1 MKTKLLTLFFAL
13 FCISSAS
20 AQELFERNGLIYY
33 INSENEAVV
42 FTADLPMVTD
52 SLSFI
57 TSDSTLVIPYQ
68 VTYNDKDY
76 PVTSIGS
83 NAFASVY
90 QYVKKIILPENLK
103 NIGDGAFRDCAYL
116 TTLTLPDSL
125 QNIGSAA
132 FYGCSSLTEI
142 TLPKNIQFI
151 GMGAFT
157 RCSSLTKLQIAAD
170 ASHFAT
176 KDGILFN
183 KEMTTLLKYPDGKTA
198 ASYRIPQGVTT
209 ISDYAFEYVPTLTSI
224 TCPEGIDSIGHY
236 AFTACPDLAK
246 ITLPAS
252 FTKMGSGPFAL
263 CHKLTTLSVAPD
275 NPSYTSDNNILF
287 NKQKNVLI
295 CYPAGKQ
302 ETQYEVPA
310 GVTEIGSQAFCGCS
324 ALTQINIP
332 QSVTKMGPLAFD
344 ECSLL
349 ETVNIPEAVTVIPD
363 YCFNECS
370 ALTQINIPQSVTK
383 MGFSAFNECTLLETV
398 NIPEAVTVIP
408 DYCFSGCSTL
418 KSIII
423 PNQVTQI
430 DYGAFSG
437 CFSLTSVQ
445 FSKNLVTI
453 GAYAFFNTGLT
464 AAYLPNT
471 IKEIGVQAF
480 FNCQKLKSIHLPEGL
495 TQISDG
501 LLLNCISLDSIHIP
515 SSVTRIG
522 EQALCYCENLRSIT
536 IPANVTQIDNFAF
549 NGNYNLTALRCEA
562 VTPPTAELYTFF
574 SIPTDIPVYVPKESI
589 EQYQS
594 APEWSNFTNYQGFLT
609 AIPSVE
615 AGNISVSQG
624 TLRNPQGLP
633 LKIYD
638 MSGRQVY
645 QGSGH
650 TVNLP
655 KGIYVVR
662 CGQQTLKAAF

>member
-1 MKTKLLTLFFAL
+1 MKTKLLTLVFAL
-13 FCISSAS
+13 FCISSAG
-20 AQELFERNGLIYY
+20 AQEIFEQNGLLYY
-33 INSENEAVV
+33 ITSENEATVYA
-42 FTADLPMVTD
+42 TNLSDAD
-52 SLSFI
+52 SLTFI
-57 TSDSTLVIPYQ
+57 ASDSTIVIPNQ

-90 QYVKKIILPENLK
+90 QPVKKIILPENLK
-103 NIGDGAFRDCAYL
+103 NIGDGAFWGLPITGTLDLPQNLKYIGNSAFYGCAYL
-116 TTLTLPDSL
+116 TDVTLPDSL
-125 QNIGSAA
+125 QSIGSAA

-151 GMGAFT
+151 GVGAFT
-157 RCSSLTKLQIAAD
+157 LCSSLTSLQIAAD
-170 ASHFAT
+170 APYFAT
-176 KDGILFN
+176 QNGILFN
-183 KEMTTLLKYPDGKTA
+183 KEKTTLLKYPDKKTA
-198 ASYRIPQGVTT
+198 TSYRIPMGVTT
-209 ISDYAFEYVPTLTSI
+209 VSDYAFAYVPMLTSI
-224 TCPEGIDSIGHY
+224 TCPAGADSIGHY
-236 AFTACPDLAK
+236 AFAACPDLTK

-252 FTKMGSGPFAL
+252 FTKMGNGPFAL

-287 NKQKNVLI
+287 NKQKNVLV

-302 ETQYEVPA
+302 DMQYEIPA
-310 GVTEIGSQAFCGCS
+310 GVTEIGSQAFYGCS

-332 QSVTKMGPLAFD
+332 QSVTKMGP
-344 ECSLL
+344 
-349 ETVNIPEAVTVIPD
+349 
-363 YCFNECS
+363 
-370 ALTQINIPQSVTK
+370 
-383 MGFSAFNECTLLETV
+383 SAFNECTLLETV

-408 DYCFSGCSTL
+408 DYCFSECDAL

-423 PNQVTQI
+423 PNQVTRI

-437 CFSLTSVQ
+437 CLSLASVQ
-445 FSKNLVTI
+445 FSQSLVTI
-453 GAYAFFNTGLT
+453 GTNAFSNTGLT
-464 AAYLPNT
+464 AVYLPNT
-471 IKEIGVQAF
+471 VKEIGVQAF
-480 FNCQKLKSIHLPEGL
+480 FNCQRLKSIHLPEGL

-501 LLLNCISLDSIHIP
+501 LLFNCASLDSIHIP
-515 SSVTRIG
+515 SSVTSIG
-522 EQALCYCENLRSIT
+522 VQALCYCENLRSLT
-536 IPANVTQIDNFAF
+536 IPASVTQIYYMALG
-549 NGNYNLTALRCEA
+549 GNHNLTTLRCEA
-562 VTPPTAELYTFF
+562 VTPPTTDFDVF
-574 SIPTDIPVYVPKESI
+574 IGIPTDIPVYVPKESI

>member
-13 FCISSAS
+13 FYISSAG
-20 AQELFERNGLIYY
+20 AQELFERNGLLYY

-42 FTADLPMVTD
+42 YYADLSMVTD

-57 TSDSTLVIPYQ
+57 TSDSTIVIPNQ

-76 PVTSIGS
+76 PVTSIGYS
-83 NAFASVY
+83 AFTNVY
-90 QYVKKIILPENLK
+90 QPVKKIIFPESLTSIEYGAFWGLPITGSIDFPQNLK
-103 NIGDGAFRDCAYL
+103 YIGDCAFYGCAYL
-116 TTLTLPDSL
+116 TDITLPDSL
-125 QNIGSAA
+125 QSIGSAA
-132 FYGCSSLTEI
+132 FCGCSSLTEI
-142 TLPKNIQFI
+142 TLPKNVQFI

-157 RCSSLTKLQIAAD
+157 QCSSLTDFQIAAE
-170 ASHFAT
+170 APYFAT
-176 KDGILFN
+176 KDGILYN
-183 KEMTTLLKYPDGKTA
+183 KDMTALLKYPDGKTA
-198 ASYRIPQGVTT
+198 TSYRIPQGVTT
-209 ISDYAFEYVPTLTSI
+209 IGDYAFDYVPTLTSI
-224 TCPEGIDSIGHY
+224 TCPEGVDSIGHY
-236 AFTACPDLAK
+236 AFSSCPDLTE

-287 NKQKNVLI
+287 NKQKNVLV

-302 ETQYEVPA
+302 DTQYEVPA
-310 GVTEIGSQAFCGCS
+310 GVTEIGSQAFYGCS

-332 QSVTKMGPLAFD
+332 QSVTKMGP
-344 ECSLL
+344 
-349 ETVNIPEAVTVIPD
+349 
-363 YCFNECS
+363 
-370 ALTQINIPQSVTK
+370 
-383 MGFSAFNECTLLETV
+383 SAFNACTLLETV

-408 DYCFSGCSTL
+408 DYCFSECDAL

-423 PNQVTQI
+423 PNKITQI
-430 DYGAFSG
+430 KSKAFNS
-437 CFSLTSVQ
+437 CFSLASVQ
-445 FSKNLVTI
+445 FPQNLVTI
-453 GAYAFFNTGLT
+453 GTNAFSNTNLT

-471 IKEIGVQAF
+471 VKEIGAQAF
-480 FNCQKLKSIHLPEGL
+480 FNCQSLKSIHLPEGL

-501 LLLNCISLDSIHIP
+501 LLFNCVSLDSIHIP

-522 EQALCYCENLRSIT
+522 QQALCYCENLRSLT
-536 IPANVTQIDNFAF
+536 IPASVTQIDYMALS
-549 NGNYNLTALRCEA
+549 GNYNLTTLRCEA
-562 VTPPTAELYTFF
+562 VTPPTTDFDAFF
-574 SIPTDIPVYVPKESI
+574 GTPTDIPVYVPKESI

-594 APEWSNFTNYQGFLT
+594 APVWSDFTNYQGFLT

-615 AGNISVSQG
+615 VGNISVSQG